1 MEKQGMQMTQENIE
15 ISRNRRY
22 CLIFLVG
29 FFYLTSCEYVSPY
42 SYNCKNF
49 NEQYLTKLSKNND
62 IDSARELA
70 GLYAE
75 CNPENKKK
83 YEELAL
89 QWSEKVMSYKGA
101 NENDLALYRILR
113 NLDADTGE
121 PEQN

>member
-1 MEKQGMQMTQENIE
+1 MIQENIE
-15 ISRNRRY
+15 ISHSSLY

-29 FFYLTSCEYVSPY
+29 TFFLTGCEEVSPY

-49 NEQYLTKLSKNND
+49 NEQYLTKLSKNED

-70 GLYAE
+70 SLYAE
-75 CNPENKKK
+75 CNPENNEK
-83 YEELAL
+83 YEKLAL